1 MCIMR
6 VIKTRRMR
14 WAEHIGRMR
23 DRRGAY
29 RVLMGR
35 TDGKRP
41 FGRPRLRWNDSIKIG
56 LQDVGWE
63 GMDMIDLTQD
73 RTGGGRL

>member
-1 MCIMR
+1 
-6 VIKTRRMR
+6 MR

-41 FGRPRLRWNDSIKIG
+41 FGRPRLRWDDSIKIG
-56 LQDVGWE
+56 LQDVGWG
-63 GMDMIDLTQD
+63 GMDLIDLTQD

>member
-1 MCIMR
+1 MR

-14 WAEHIGRMR
+14 WAELIGRMR

-29 RVLMGR
+29 RILMGR

-41 FGRPRLRWNDSIKIG
+41 FGRPRLRWDDSIKIS

-63 GMDMIDLTQD
+63 GMDLIDLTQD